1 MGSSGGPTGAL
12 DTGNSGVFMDHNGKW
27 AFVSSSNGYIRYD
40 SALEIKTPTLELDT
54 SNIEISSTQA
64 SMSLGDGKIVL
75 QGASTS
81 TITVGAANSIK
92 LSDDGTDRFMAVGK
106 SSFSQFDQSTAGII
120 FGTDGGTTK
129 FEVVG
134 DSSNYISFNGAA
146 FDIKSDDF
154 DLETTTILLESA
166 NSGKVRVGAAAG
178 QRIEMVG
185 STQELTFKNS
195 DDIMMFQLTGSL
207 SRSYW
212 DPFTSG
218 EDNIFTHNF
227 GGVFSR
233 SGSIFLEGD
242 RHTYGGRKLTD
253 NCIILSMDKQ
263 VFHNT
268 SHDGSYPFL
277 VTNWGDSTVG
287 LDETKDQNLAYFYNY
302 RRPPFGSPAAAGTK
316 VSAVVAKSDIGSI
329 TSGAHTGSA
338 IDAII
343 NAPASS
349 QVRGIDVD
357 VTGPNSTA
365 TRGINISVAG
375 GANDYGLYSDRR
387 IASEGDVIA
396 FVSSDKRL
404 KTNII
409 PITGSLGKISKIG
422 GVSFEWKQGYDENV
436 QNKTNLGVIA
446 QDVREVIP
454 EIVKERK
461 DGYLAVQYDQLVPV
475 LIEAVKDQQKQ
486 IDELKQKLE
495 EL

>member
-1 MGSSGGPTGAL
+1 
-12 DTGNSGVFMDHNGKW
+12 
-27 AFVSSSNGYIRYD
+27 
-40 SALEIKTPTLELDT
+40 
-54 SNIEISSTQA
+54 
-64 SMSLGDGKIVL
+64 
-75 QGASTS
+75 
-81 TITVGAANSIK
+81 
-92 LSDDGTDRFMAVGK
+92 
-106 SSFSQFDQSTAGII
+106 
-120 FGTDGGTTK
+120 
-129 FEVVG
+129 
-134 DSSNYISFNGAA
+134 
-146 FDIKSDDF
+146 
-154 DLETTTILLESA
+154 
-166 NSGKVRVGAAAG
+166 
-178 QRIEMVG
+178 MVG

-218 EDNIFTHNF
+218 EDIIFTHNF